1 VSLQNEWQKIG
12 KSRRWVVKI
21 GSALL
26 TADGQG
32 LDTDSIAD
40 WVAQLAWLRQQGVEI
55 VLVSSGSIAE
65 GMTRLGMK
73 KRPKEV
79 HRLQAAAA
87 VGQMGLVQT
96 YESNFQ
102 QYQMHT
108 AQILLTH
115 DDLSSR
121 QRYLNARSTIRELL
135 KLGVIPIINENDTI
149 VTDEIRFG
157 DNDSLGALVTNLV
170 EADTLVILTDQL
182 GLHRSDPR
190 KNPDAP
196 VVSEAYAHDE
206 ELSIM
211 AGGSAGALG
220 QGGMATKVNAGRLA
234 ARSGASTIIVCGRQN
249 DVLKRLYQGE
259 RLGTLLVSDLEKQA
273 ARKQWIAGHL
283 QAKGTLVL
291 DDGAV
296 RVLKQKG
303 RSLLS
308 VGVASV
314 RGNFVRGDMV
324 TCESSSGERVA
335 RGLANYNNVE
345 AQKIC
350 GKPSD
355 EIERLLGY
363 VSEPELIHRDNL
375 VVF

>member
-1 VSLQNEWQKIG
+1 VALQDEWQKIG
-12 KSRRWVVKI
+12 KSQRWVVKI

-26 TADGQG
+26 TADGRG
-32 LDTDSIAD
+32 LDTESIAD
-40 WVAQLAWLRQQGVEI
+40 WVAQLAWLRQQGMEI

-65 GMTRLGMK
+65 GMARLGMK
-73 KRPKEV
+73 TRPHEV

-102 QYQMHT
+102 KYKMHT
-108 AQILLTH
+108 AQVLLTH
-115 DDLSSR
+115 DDLSNR

-135 KLGVIPIINENDTI
+135 RLGVVPIINENDTI

-190 KNPDAP
+190 KNPGSP
-196 VVSEAYAHDE
+196 VVPEAYAHDK
-206 ELSIM
+206 ELDAM
-211 AGGSAGALG
+211 AGGSSGALG
-220 QGGMATKVNAGRLA
+220 QGGMATKINAGRLA
-234 ARSGASTIIVCGRQN
+234 ARSGASTIIVGGRQES
-249 DVLKRLYQGE
+249 VLKRLYQGE
-259 RLGTLLVSDLEKQA
+259 RLGTLLVPDMEPQA
-273 ARKQWIAGHL
+273 ARKQWLAGHL

-296 RVLKQKG
+296 RVLKKQGK
-303 RSLLS
+303 SLLS
-308 VGVASV
+308 VGVVSV

-324 TCESSSGERVA
+324 TCESANGECVA
-335 RGLANYNNVE
+335 RGLVNYNNVE
-345 AQKIC
+345 VQKIC
-350 GKPSD
+350 GKPSK
-355 EIERLLGY
+355 EIESLLGY

-375 VVF
+375 VVL

>member
-1 VSLQNEWQKIG
+1 MSLQNEWQKIG
-12 KSRRWVVKI
+12 KSKRWVVKI

-32 LDTDSIAD
+32 LDTESISD
-40 WVAQLAWLRQQGVEI
+40 WVAQLAWLRQQGLDI

-73 KRPKEV
+73 TRPNEV

-102 QYQMHT
+102 RYQMHT

-135 KLGVIPIINENDTI
+135 SLGVIPIINENDTI

-196 VVSEAYAHDE
+196 VVSEAYAHDD
-206 ELSIM
+206 ELNTM
-211 AGGSAGALG
+211 AGGSSGALG

-234 ARSGASTIIVCGRQN
+234 ARSGASTIIVGGRQEN
-249 DVLKRLYQGE
+249 VLKRLYQGE
-259 RLGTLLVSDLEKQA
+259 RLGTLLVSDLEPQA
-273 ARKQWIAGHL
+273 ARKQWLAGHL
-283 QAKGTLVL
+283 QTKGTLVL

-314 RGNFVRGDMV
+314 RGNFVRGH
-324 TCESSSGERVA
+324 EYRH
-335 RGLANYNNVE
+335 
-345 AQKIC
+345 
-350 GKPSD
+350 
-355 EIERLLGY
+355 
-363 VSEPELIHRDNL
+363 ELPL
-375 VVF
+375 PYPL